1 MLTNLIVVNILQSAC
16 VSNHHIIDLTLT
28 QWYMSYILIK
38 LGKIR
43 CHFLF
48 SLSLFYE
55 GAVEFSRGYMP
66 CDDVTG

>member
-1 MLTNLIVVNILQSAC
+1 MLNNLIVVNILQTAC
-16 VSNHHIIDLTLT
+16 VSNHHIIYLKLT

-43 CHFLF
+43 CRFLF

-55 GAVEFSRGYMP
+55 SAVEFSRRCMA
-66 CDDVTG
+66 CDVTG

>member
-1 MLTNLIVVNILQSAC
+1 MLTNLIAANILQSVC
-16 VSNHHIIDLTLT
+16 VSNHHIIYLKLT

-38 LGKIR
+38 LGEIR

-55 GAVEFSRGYMP
+55 GAVEFSRGYVA
-66 CDDVTG
+66 CDVTG